1 MSEFDPDSILNSPAI
16 TNDEYEGKKSLT
28 PEGNYPNCTVTAVKA
43 YEPHEKAAERGVEA
57 RLLVQFDCPSFDGEL
72 STFINYKRP
81 LHARATFT
89 KLVKAVW
96 ADKDV
101 ALTKTPRDL
110 EGQSVNVTVFHDDGD
125 YGKWAEFR
133 FTPVA

>member
-1 MSEFDPDSILNSPAI
+1 M
-16 TNDEYEGKKSLT
+16 
-28 PEGNYPNCTVTAVKA
+28 KA
-43 YEPHEKAAERGVEA
+43 YEPHEKASERGVEA